1 MTVIDAAGITAYKA
15 RYYKANRP
23 GRAAVSSTSQQPADG
38 LCKHQPARWP
48 LPTQGS
54 HELQHAAKQH
64 LLQHQQEIGVC
75 RLGAQPDA
83 HLAALKA
90 QGELESV
97 VGRCVSPKQLH
108 GFSSAHKAGRAG
120 ISFAAVQRNR
130 PGSQPDKDLF
140 GAAIV
145 DSTQGTG
152 MGLVMMRSPSSLW

>member
-1 MTVIDAAGITAYKA
+1 M
-15 RYYKANRP
+15 
-23 GRAAVSSTSQQPADG
+23 
-38 LCKHQPARWP
+38 
-48 LPTQGS
+48 
-54 HELQHAAKQH
+54 
-64 LLQHQQEIGVC
+64 C

-97 VGRCVSPKQLH
+97 LGRCVSPKHLH
-108 GFSSAHKAGRAG
+108 GFLSAHKAGRAG
-120 ISFAAVQRNR
+120 TSFAAVQRNR

-140 GAAIV
+140 GAAVV